1 MDNGRACGTAITGSG
16 NHRDALLTT
25 TSTYPTGSTVKVTQI
40 GMRGLRGVRQR
51 IMNIGLEFDTPVGPN
66 DGSETVNSNAAVIC
80 SVAGAIMPA
89 SVTNVLWFVRFGT
102 TYEAWNGTMGGTGAS
117 PTCYVYPVCRNA
129 PPYVVNLPYVV
140 LLQLLPGFDNKT
152 CSAGF
157 TCLGICVRAAP
168 GYPWSCTDSNPQ
180 FAACGKLPEGVP
192 NPPQGCTPHP

>member
-89 SVTNVLWFVRFGT
+89 SVTNALSFVRFGT
-102 TYEAWNGTMGGTGAS
+102 TYEAWDSTMGQTVGGS
-117 PTCYVYPVCRNA
+117 PTCNVYSVCSNA
-129 PPYVVNLPYVV
+129 KPYLVDLPYVI
-140 LLQLLPGFDNKT
+140 LLQIPPFNNRN

-157 TCLGICVRAAP
+157 ACLGICVRAAP
-168 GYPWSCTDSNPQ
+168 GYPWTCTDKNPT
-180 FAACGKLPEGVP
+180 AALCARLPEGVP
-192 NPPQGCTPHP
+192 NPPQRYTPHP